1 MDNQNYQP
9 ENNQNPNQDFGNRM
23 PEQPIN
29 DGNGLSI
36 AALVCGILGIV
47 GSWIPGVRYFTTV
60 FAILGLVFGFKG
72 RKLSIAAYGKPSG
85 MATAGFVLGIIG
97 CAFAV
102 LGIICV
108 IACASFFSSFLEG
121 MY

>member
-9 ENNQNPNQDFGNRM
+9 ENNQNQNPDFGNRM

-47 GSWIPGVRYFTTV
+47 GSWIPVVTYFTTV
-60 FAILGLVFGFKG
+60 FAILGLVFGLKG

-108 IACASFFSSFLEG
+108 IACAGFVGSI
-121 MY
+121 MR